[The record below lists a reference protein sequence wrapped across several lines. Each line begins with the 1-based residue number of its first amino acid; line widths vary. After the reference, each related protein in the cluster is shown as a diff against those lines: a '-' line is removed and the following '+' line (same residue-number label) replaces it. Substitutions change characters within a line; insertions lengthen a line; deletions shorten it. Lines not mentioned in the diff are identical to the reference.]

1 MKALILVDIQN
12 DFLPGGTLAVSNGD
26 EIIPLVNNLQSKFD
40 LVVASQDWHPENHA
54 SFASN
59 HDNKNVFDVIQLDGQ
74 DQVLWPNH
82 CVQGTIGA
90 AFSSDLNTAA
100 VAAIFRKGMH
110 KNVDSYSA
118 FFDNNNSQHTGLES
132 YLKSMNITDVYVC
145 GLAADYCVYFTAKD
159 AQSLGFNTFYIT
171 DATRFI
177 SEDVYNN
184 ILLDLKQ
191 QGVTILNSADI

>member
-12 DFLPGGTLAVSNGD
+12 DFLPGGTLAVAQGD
-26 EIIPLVNNLQSKFD
+26 EIIPLINKIQTKFD

-59 HDNKNVFDVIQLDGQ
+59 HKNKSAFELIQLNGQ

-82 CVQGTIGA
+82 CVQGSNGA
-90 AFSSDLNTAA
+90 KFSSNLNTDA

-118 FFDNNNSQHTGLES
+118 FFDNNKTQHTGLEG
-132 YLKSMNITDVYVC
+132 YLKSMDVSEVYVC

-159 AQSLGFNTFYIT
+159 AQHLGFKTYYIT
-171 DATRFI
+171 DATRYI
-177 SEDVYNN
+177 SKEVYNTA
-184 ILLDLKQ
+184 ILDLKQ
-191 QGVTILNSADI
+191 RGVTLLTSDEI

>member
-12 DFLPGGTLAVSNGD
+12 DFLPGGALAVPNGD
-26 EIIPLVNNLQSKFD
+26 EIITLINTQQSKFD

-59 HDNKNVFDVIQLDGQ
+59 HEGKNVFDTIQLDSQ

-82 CVQGTIGA
+82 CVQGTDGA
-90 AFSSDLNTAA
+90 SFSSELNTDA
-100 VAAIFRKGMH
+100 VAAIFRKGMIVT
-110 KNVDSYSA
+110 VDSYSA
-118 FFDNNNSQHTGLES
+118 FFDNNKTQHTGLEA
-132 YLKSMNITDVYVC
+132 YLKSMKVTEVYVC

-159 AQSLGFNTFYIT
+159 AQSLGFKTYYIT
-171 DATRFI
+171 DATRYI
-177 SEDVYNN
+177 SETVYNSA
-184 ILLDLKQ
+184 ILDLKQ

>member
-12 DFLPGGTLAVSNGD
+12 DFLPGGALAVEKGN
-26 EIIPLVNNLQSKFD
+26 EIIPLVNSIQSKFN

-59 HDNKNVFDVIQLDGQ
+59 HVNKNVFDVIQLENQ

-82 CVQGTIGA
+82 CVQGTQGA
-90 AFSSDLNTAA
+90 AFSSELNTDL
-100 VAAIFRKGMH
+100 VSAIFRKGMH
-110 KNVDSYSA
+110 KDVDSYSA
-118 FFDNNNSQHTGLES
+118 FFDNNKTQHTGLDA
-132 YLKSMNITDVYVC
+132 YLKSMDITEVYVC

-159 AQSLGFNTFYIT
+159 AQTLGFKTYYIT

-177 SEDVYNN
+177 SEAVYNTA
-184 ILLDLKQ
+184 IIDLKQ
-191 QGVTILNSADI
+191 LGVTILNSADI